1 MKYIISTILI
11 LASLLS
17 CSDDFDNVTLETTT
31 IAKGVNYSYQDTEES
46 VENIVIANSIHW
58 NNIKS
63 QIPASELLE
72 DSIDFNAFT
81 VLAII
86 DQVQNTGGYH
96 VEITSVVEQEDEII
110 ANVNY
115 AEPSDTN
122 GVTLA
127 LTRPYHFVKVNKID
141 KTVEFSN

>member
-31 IAKGVNYSYQDTEES
+31 VAKGTYYPYQDIEES

-58 NNIKS
+58 NNIKA
-63 QIPASELLE
+63 QIPTSELLE

-86 DQVQNTGGYH
+86 DQVQNTGGYSA
-96 VEITSVVEQEDEII
+96 EITSVVEHEDEII
-110 ANVNY
+110 VDANY
-115 AEPSDTN
+115 AGPSDTN